1 MAGMESDT
9 LSAAKRVA
17 AWAKPGLA
25 FVQKT
30 LEEFT
35 GDGAPRMAAA
45 MAYYTIFSL
54 APMLVIVIA
63 IVGLVLGRDAAQGQL
78 VSQLEGQI
86 GRESAELVQT
96 LVANAFK
103 PGEGIVALA
112 LGVLGVLGGA
122 STVVLELQAA
132 LNNIWDVKPPPVN
145 GIKGFLLALVQPW
158 FMVMLVGAIMVASVA
173 VSAAL
178 SWLAGGLMAAAPFLG
193 ILSGVLD
200 FAISFVV
207 TTLAFAMM
215 FKYLP
220 LVRLAWRDVWVGAGA
235 TALLFAIGKFL
246 LALYLAKSGVG
257 SPYGAAGSLVVL
269 LVWMFYSSQIVLL
282 GAEFTQVYART
293 RGTRQ
298 TEGALLNDSQSQ
310 QRTVL
315 PEANKK

>member
-1 MAGMESDT
+1 MSE
-9 LSAAKRVA
+9 AKRLA
-17 AWAKPGLA
+17 AWAKPGLD
-25 FVQKT
+25 FVSQT
-30 LEEFT
+30 LAEFT

-78 VSQLEGQI
+78 VGQLESQI
-86 GRESAELVQT
+86 GRESAELVQK
-96 LVANAFK
+96 LVAQAFK
-103 PGEGIVALA
+103 PGDGLIALA

-132 LNNIWDVKPPPVN
+132 LNNIWDVKPPPVK
-145 GIKGFLLALVQPW
+145 GIRGFLLSIVQPW
-158 FMVMLVGAIMVASVA
+158 LMVMLVGVIMVASVA
-173 VSAAL
+173 LSAAL
-178 SWLAGGLMAAAPFLG
+178 SWLSGGLMAAAPFLG
-193 ILSGVLD
+193 FLGGLLD
-200 FAISFVV
+200 LVISFVV

-215 FKYLP
+215 FKFLP
-220 LVRLAWRDVWVGAGA
+220 LVRLEWRDVWAGAGV
-235 TALLFAIGKFL
+235 TAILFSAGKFL

-269 LVWMFYSSQIVLL
+269 LVWMFYSSQILLL

-298 TEGALLNDSQSQ
+298 TEGGLLGDPTSQARRVSA
-310 QRTVL
+310 
-315 PEANKK
+315 EKSKGEEK

>member
-1 MAGMESDT
+1 M
-9 LSAAKRVA
+9 SAAKRLA
-17 AWAKPGLA
+17 AWAKPGLD
-25 FVQKT
+25 FVSQT
-30 LEEFT
+30 LAEFT

-78 VSQLEGQI
+78 VGQLESQI
-86 GRESAELVQT
+86 GRESAELVQK
-96 LVANAFK
+96 LVAQAFK
-103 PGEGIVALA
+103 PGDGLIALA

-132 LNNIWDVKPPPVN
+132 LNNIWDVKPLPVK
-145 GIKGFLLALVQPW
+145 GIKGFLLSIVQPW
-158 FMVMLVGAIMVASVA
+158 LMVMLVGVIMVASVA
-173 VSAAL
+173 LSAAL

-193 ILSGVLD
+193 FLGGLLD
-200 FAISFVV
+200 LVISFVV

-215 FKYLP
+215 FKFLP
-220 LVRLAWRDVWVGAGA
+220 LVRLEWRDVWVGAGV
-235 TALLFAIGKFL
+235 TAILFSAGKFL

-269 LVWMFYSSQIVLL
+269 LVWMFYSSQILLL

-298 TEGALLNDSQSQ
+298 TEGGLLSDPTSQVRRVSAEKSG
-310 QRTVL
+310 R
-315 PEANKK
+315 EK